1 MNEIQ
6 KIILTC
12 LLVEPEDKKGFRK
25 LQMREQKKAARIS
38 DPEKY
43 IARERAEFVKHR
55 EERKSRGRKWYREN
69 PEWISGYRK
78 ETKDHRRGVHDIWR
92 KNNLPSRAKAA
103 KRYREKYPGASQI
116 RSRIANFL
124 SGTSKNAST
133 PDLLGCEL
141 DAFGWWTEAQFLPGM
156 TWENYGSLWE
166 VDHII
171 PLSWF
176 DQTDLLW
183 QHKAFHF
190 TNTQPLWKTE
200 NRAKGNRYVV
210 R

>member
-1 MNEIQ
+1 MNEVQ

-12 LLVEPEDKKGFRK
+12 LLGPEDPTAFRKFCQRENKKEQRLREPEK
-25 LQMREQKKAARIS
+25 LK
-38 DPEKY
+38 
-43 IARERAEFVKHR
+43 AREREQDKKHR
-55 EERKSRGRKWYREN
+55 TKRRARARKWYYEN
-69 PEWISGYRK
+69 TEWILGYREENK
-78 ETKDHRRGVHDIWR
+78 EVRRESHSSWR
-92 KNNLPSRAKAA
+92 KEHLSERAESQAD
-103 KRYREKYPGASQI
+103 YRKKFPGASQM

-124 SGTSKNAST
+124 SGKSKNAST